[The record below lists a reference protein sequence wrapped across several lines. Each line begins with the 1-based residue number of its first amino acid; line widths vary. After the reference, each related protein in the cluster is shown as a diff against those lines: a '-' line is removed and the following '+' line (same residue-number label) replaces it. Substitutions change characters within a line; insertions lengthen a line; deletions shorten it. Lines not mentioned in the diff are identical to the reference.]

1 MSIESS
7 LPAWHRHAIVP
18 LALAGGITLALLPG
32 APGVLL
38 GVALLGA
45 SLTALLADRLRHHV
59 RMQARFCEQWPDV
72 VAPLDATPVAT
83 VPAPSPAAIVPAGLD
98 RRRRG
103 VATKAA
109 ALRLALAGGEEA
121 AELELQLR
129 DLMDALS
136 RHVRRE
142 SDLLAR
148 RADARRRADVDAAR
162 LQLANAEY
170 DFHRY
175 CLGELTLPELVD
187 RVTTALI
194 SGAAMPAS
202 YRPDHDPSPSRLGE
216 VDA

>member
-1 MSIESS
+1 
-7 LPAWHRHAIVP
+7 
-18 LALAGGITLALLPG
+18 
-32 APGVLL
+32 
-38 GVALLGA
+38 
-45 SLTALLADRLRHHV
+45 
-59 RMQARFCEQWPDV
+59 
-72 VAPLDATPVAT
+72 VAPLETTPDTSATS
-83 VPAPSPAAIVPAGLD
+83 PAPAAFDPADLD

-109 ALRLALAGGEEA
+109 ALRLALARGDEA
-121 AELELQLR
+121 VELEIQLR

-142 SDLLAR
+142 TDLLAR

-175 CLGELTLPELVD
+175 CIGELTLPELLD
-187 RVTTALI
+187 RVTTALL
-194 SGAAMPAS
+194 SGQSAVPPS
-202 YRPDHDPSPSRLGE
+202 ELPGHDQAPSRLGE